1 MKWKMIRTS
10 GEGFNQSSSATLEIP
25 KDLFDG
31 TRIVTCV
38 HDVCLSEVAV
48 LCCVVSLAR
57 EQQVTS
63 NNKGVP
69 LARPRRKN
77 AIPTYLDDYIRM

>member
-1 MKWKMIRTS
+1 MIRTS

-48 LCCVVSLAR
+48 LCCVVLL
-57 EQQVTS
+57 
-63 NNKGVP
+63 NGKKKKKGTMEGKKQR
-69 LARPRRKN
+69 L
-77 AIPTYLDDYIRM
+77 